1 METIDFKIADGV
13 ATVTLDREEAANAM
27 NLQFGE
33 DILAIAR
40 ACEAEA
46 SLRVVL
52 LTAKGRLFCAGGDVG
67 AFAAAPDP
75 AVLIA
80 ELLGNLHAAIE
91 ILRNLPAPIVTAVNG
106 TAAGAG
112 MSLALAGD
120 LVLVAA
126 SAKFTAAY
134 TGIALSPDGSMTH
147 FLPRLIGLRRAQ
159 EMMLTNRVVTAAE
172 ALDWGMVTQVVA
184 DDELLAVAGK
194 LVTKLAA
201 GPTAAFGSVK
211 KLLNQTGICGL
222 REQLGAEATEIVGN
236 AGREDG
242 REGIAAFTEKRKP
255 AFRGR

>member
-1 METIDFKIADGV
+1 METIDLEILDGV
-13 ATVTLDREEAANAM
+13 ATITLNRPDAGNAM

-33 DILAIAR
+33 DILAVAR

-46 SLRVVL
+46 NLRVVL

-67 AFAAAPDP
+67 AFAAAAEP
-75 AVLIA
+75 AALIG
-80 ELLGNLHAAIE
+80 ELLRNLHPAIE
-91 ILRNLPAPIVTAVNG
+91 ILRGLAAPIVTAVNG

-120 LVLVAA
+120 LVLVAE

-159 EMMLTNRVVTAAE
+159 EMMITNRVVTAAE
-172 ALDWGMVTQVVA
+172 ALDWGMITQVVA
-184 DDELLAVAGK
+184 NDELLTVAGK
-194 LVTKLAA
+194 LVAKLAA

-211 KLLNQTGICGL
+211 KLLHQTDECSL
-222 REQLGAEATEIVGN
+222 AEQLAAEATEIVAN
-236 AGREDG
+236 AGHPDG
-242 REGIAAFTEKRKP
+242 REGIAAFAEKRKP
-255 AFRGR
+255 TFRGR